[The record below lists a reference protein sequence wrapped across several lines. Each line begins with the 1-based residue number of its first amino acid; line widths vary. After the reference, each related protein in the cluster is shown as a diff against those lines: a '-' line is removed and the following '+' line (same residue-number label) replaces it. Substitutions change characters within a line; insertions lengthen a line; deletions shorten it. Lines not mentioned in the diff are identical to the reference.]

1 MSTTAPTSSTSSSA
15 STGVYVLTCTS
26 PATFYYAIPD
36 ATATAASGQTVLTAS
51 PSGSEVVAACSSPAW
66 VPYVVPFSFTES
78 DFLVLAPAL
87 MGVMAAVAGAKYLIN
102 FMRGRR

>member
-1 MSTTAPTSSTSSSA
+1 MSTTASTS

-26 PATFYYAIPD
+26 PGTFYD
-36 ATATAASGQTVLTAS
+36 TAPVASGSNDYILNPA
-51 PSGSEVVAACSSPAW
+51 SGSGGQILAACSSPAW

>member
-1 MSTTAPTSSTSSSA
+1 MATASSSTPS
-15 STGVYVLTCTS
+15 VYVLTCTA

-36 ATATAASGQTVLTAS
+36 ATATTASGQTVLTAN
-51 PSGSEVVAACSSPAW
+51 PTGQEIVAACASPAW
-66 VPYVVPFSFTES
+66 VPYVVPFSFSES

>member
-1 MSTTAPTSSTSSSA
+1 MGTTAATTSS
-15 STGVYVLTCTS
+15 VYVLTCTS

-51 PSGSEVVAACSSPAW
+51 PTGQEIVAACASPAW
-66 VPYVVPFSFTES
+66 VPYVVPFSFSES
-78 DFLVLAPAL
+78 DSLVLAPAL

>member
-1 MSTTAPTSSTSSSA
+1 MPTTAATS

-26 PATFYYAIPD
+26 PGTFYV
-36 ATATAASGQTVLTAS
+36 TAPVVSGSSDYVLTPGSSGQI
-51 PSGSEVVAACSSPAW
+51 VAACSSPAW
-66 VPYVVPFSFTES
+66 VPYVVPFSFSES

>member
-1 MSTTAPTSSTSSSA
+1 MTTTAATSST
-15 STGVYVLTCTS
+15 GDYVLTCTS
-26 PATFYYAIPD
+26 PATFYYAIQD
-36 ATATAASGQTVLTAS
+36 ATATAASGQVVLTAS
-51 PSGSEVVAACSSPAW
+51 PTGTEIVAACSSPAW
-66 VPYVVPFSFTES
+66 VPYIAPFSFTES